1 MIRTEDLSKFYN
13 GFKAVQGLNLHVRAG
28 EIYGFL
34 GPNGAGKTTTLSM
47 LLGITRPTH
56 GTVWLFDK
64 QLRDDYFAIKRRI
77 GVVSE
82 RQFLYDDVSGQ
93 EYLEFFAALFRVP
106 AAAKR
111 IDELLDAVH
120 LTPFRDVLARDYSNG
135 MKQKLGLAR
144 ALLHD
149 PDVLILDEPVSGLD
163 PHGIM
168 QVRSIILEQRKRG
181 KAILISSHVLSEIE
195 RTADRVG
202 IIHRGRLLAEDQMDN
217 IRRRLQPEAQME
229 IEAQGDQA
237 ALTGALRELPC
248 VSSAEPRGGLIAV
261 STPAEGDYRADISQC
276 ITGHGG
282 VILAMRQVTLS
293 LEEAFVTITTDNV
306 ARLADEGA
314 PA

>member
-1 MIRTEDLSKFYN
+1 VIRTENLSKFY
-13 GFKAVQGLNLHVRAG
+13 GPFKAVQDLNLNVRPG

-34 GPNGAGKTTTLSM
+34 GPNGAGKTTTLTM

-56 GTVWLFDK
+56 GKVWLFDRE
-64 QLRDDYFAIKRRI
+64 LRDDYFGIKRRI

-93 EYLEFFAALFRVP
+93 EYLEFFAQLFRVP
-106 AAAKR
+106 DASRR
-111 IDELLDAVH
+111 IDELLDAVR
-120 LTPFRDVLARDYSNG
+120 LTPFRHVLARDYSNG

-149 PDVLILDEPVSGLD
+149 PDLLILDEPVSGLD

-168 QVRSIILEQRKRG
+168 QVRNVILEQRQRG

-202 IIHRGRLLAEDQMDN
+202 IIHRGKLMAEDRMDN
-217 IRRRLQPEAQME
+217 IRRRLQPESQLE
-229 IEAQGDQA
+229 IEAQGDPA
-237 ALTGALRELPC
+237 ALAEALRAVPG
-248 VSSAEPRGGLIAV
+248 VSRAEARGALIAV
-261 STPAEGDYRADISQC
+261 STPADGDYRAAISQC
-276 ITGHGG
+276 ITARGG

-293 LEEAFVTITTDNV
+293 LEEAFVTITTDNI
-306 ARLADEGA
+306 ARLTDAGGA
-314 PA
+314 A

>member
-1 MIRTEDLSKFYN
+1 MIRTENLSKFYN
-13 GFKAVQGLNLHVRAG
+13 GFKAVQDLNLNVRAG

-34 GPNGAGKTTTLSM
+34 GPNGAGKTTTLTM

-56 GTVWLFDK
+56 GKVWLFG
-64 QLRDDYFAIKRRI
+64 QELRDDYFAIKRRI

-93 EYLEFFAALFRVP
+93 EYLEFFAKLYRVT

-111 IDELLDAVH
+111 IDDLLEAVH
-120 LTPFRDVLARDYSNG
+120 LAPFRDVLARDYSNG

-149 PDVLILDEPVSGLD
+149 PDLLILDEPVSGLD

-168 QVRSIILEQRKRG
+168 QVRNVILEQRQRG

-202 IIHRGRLLAEDQMDN
+202 IIHRGRLLAEDRMDN
-217 IRRRLQPEAQME
+217 IRRRLQPQAQLE
-229 IEAQGDQA
+229 IEAQGDQP
-237 ALTGALRELPC
+237 ALVAALRELSC
-248 VSSAEPRGGLIAV
+248 VSSAEARGALIAV
-261 STPAEGDYRADISQC
+261 STPADGDYRAPISQC
-276 ITGHGG
+276 ITSHGG

-306 ARLADEGA
+306 ARLTDAGKA
-314 PA
+314 A